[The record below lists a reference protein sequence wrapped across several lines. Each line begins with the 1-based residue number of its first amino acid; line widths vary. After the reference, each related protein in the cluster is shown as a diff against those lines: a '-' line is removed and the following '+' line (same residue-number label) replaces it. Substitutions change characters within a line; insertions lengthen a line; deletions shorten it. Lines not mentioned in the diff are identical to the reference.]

1 MKKICSILVI
11 AIGITLFVI
20 GYTTKIPSKNLT
32 TFSILEGDKYSAIDE
47 YVGGDAYNYIIGA
60 SLVSGKIAAA
70 KIERVIF
77 ISTGS
82 LIFSIGIIG
91 FAFSFKTKEKKPK
104 EKKMLAS
111 RVTCHKLTN
120 EFYKVPQNSIDK
132 MSIVCYTINDERL
145 LQHLV

>member
-77 ISTGS
+77 ISTG
-82 LIFSIGIIG
+82 IIG

-104 EKKMLAS
+104 EKKDVGEQGDLS
-111 RVTCHKLTN
+111 QTN
-120 EFYKVPQNSIDK
+120 E
-132 MSIVCYTINDERL
+132 
-145 LQHLV
+145 

>member
-70 KIERVIF
+70 KAAKIERVIF

-104 EKKMLAS
+104 EKKDVGEQGDLS
-111 RVTCHKLTN
+111 QTN
-120 EFYKVPQNSIDK
+120 E
-132 MSIVCYTINDERL
+132 
-145 LQHLV
+145 

>member
-104 EKKMLAS
+104 EKKDVDEQGDLS
-111 RVTCHKLTN
+111 QTN
-120 EFYKVPQNSIDK
+120 E
-132 MSIVCYTINDERL
+132 
-145 LQHLV
+145 

>member
-1 MKKICSILVI
+1 MIIVADNHKTGGNTMKKICSILVI

-104 EKKMLAS
+104 GKKDVGEQGDLS
-111 RVTCHKLTN
+111 QTN
-120 EFYKVPQNSIDK
+120 E
-132 MSIVCYTINDERL
+132 
-145 LQHLV
+145 

>member
-60 SLVSGKIAAA
+60 SLVSGKI
-70 KIERVIF
+70 ERVIF

-104 EKKMLAS
+104 EKKDVGEQGDLS
-111 RVTCHKLTN
+111 QTN
-120 EFYKVPQNSIDK
+120 E
-132 MSIVCYTINDERL
+132 
-145 LQHLV
+145 